1 MATPHLHEADER
13 GEAVAKLGQVRVEA
27 ALVLAAEAGGEREDD
42 PTRGVDGHV
51 QHARRDGEAEDGV
64 LEVLVGYEPSV
75 RPALA
80 HLVRVRVRVRVR
92 GTVRG

>member
-42 PTRGVDGHV
+42 TLGFG
-51 QHARRDGEAEDGV
+51 ARAR
-64 LEVLVGYEPSV
+64 VG
-75 RPALA
+75 
-80 HLVRVRVRVRVR
+80 VRVRVGVALCHALSESMRSAPRTKQKSLR
-92 GTVRG
+92 G